1 MVSEEELEEMK
12 CFCGQPQPAFGDRSA
27 VICSKCDDRFHQYCV
42 YITPKVYEQMDEME
56 EPWIC
61 PHCLNKEAPV
71 THKTTKSQVYI
82 SQNTPINNTLI

>member
-27 VICSKCDDRFHQYCV
+27 VSCSQCDGRFHEYCV
-42 YITPKVYEQMDEME
+42 YITPKVYDQMDEME
-56 EPWIC
+56 GQWIC
-61 PHCLNKEAPV
+61 PHCLNKEPPV

-82 SQNTPINNTLI
+82 SQNTPIIYTLI